1 MARAPISL
9 VENQNP
15 QVSEDEL
22 MAEVEIEAPG
32 SLDMSGMASD
42 IDIEMEDDGGAM
54 IDFDPRSADQST
66 GFDDNLAEDMDD
78 RVLGAVASELMS
90 DFDANKAS
98 RQEWED
104 AYANGWNYWVQ
115 LLGEDGALSGCF
127 WRHASPFG
135 GSCCAVSG
143 PSVQRV
149 AAGGRARADCG
160 SWF

>member
-104 AYANGWNYWVQ
+104 AYANGLE
-115 LLGEDGALSGCF
+115 LLGFNYRRGRSPSGVLLASRIPF
-127 WRHASPFG
+127 WRKLRSFRPKRST
-135 GSCCAVSG
+135 SCC
-143 PSVQRV
+143 RR
-149 AAGGRARADCG
+149 RARADCG

>member
-54 IDFDPRSADQST
+54 IDFDPRCAEQST
-66 GFDDNLAEDMDD
+66 GCDDN
-78 RVLGAVASELMS
+78 
-90 DFDANKAS
+90 
-98 RQEWED
+98 
-104 AYANGWNYWVQ
+104 
-115 LLGEDGALSGCF
+115 
-127 WRHASPFG
+127 
-135 GSCCAVSG
+135 
-143 PSVQRV
+143 
-149 AAGGRARADCG
+149 
-160 SWF
+160 